1 MNDSPYPFHLTYT
14 LLLFSKVFFWSW
26 AYIHLPFKFLFIK
39 GSYNFI
45 TNRVHQ
51 HVCTGCCTFSWSEM
65 GDGVGG
71 GGKKATLLKICF
83 TYPTMIKLG
92 SYTLP
97 KEDQRNILLE
107 SHWHQYFSPEFSKFC
122 SIKKYITFWVCKDC
136 LDTYCYNFDDIS
148 KNGCSRPC

>member
-65 GDGVGG
+65 GSGG
-71 GGKKATLLKICF
+71 RGGKKATLLKMCF

-92 SYTLP
+92 RYTLP
-97 KEDQRNILLE
+97 KEDLKNILLE
-107 SHWHQYFSPEFSKFC
+107 SHWHQYFFTRIQQILQHQK
-122 SIKKYITFWVCKDC
+122 IH
-136 LDTYCYNFDDIS
+136 NFL
-148 KNGCSRPC
+148 GL